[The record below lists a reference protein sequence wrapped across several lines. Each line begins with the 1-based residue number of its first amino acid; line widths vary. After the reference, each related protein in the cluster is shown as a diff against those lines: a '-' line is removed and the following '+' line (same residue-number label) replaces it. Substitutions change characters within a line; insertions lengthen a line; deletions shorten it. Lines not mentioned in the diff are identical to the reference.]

1 MGWSGGDRRQAI
13 GSMLPV
19 PQIWRVLNPMG
30 VPATPRM
37 PHGVGG
43 TRGAAKK
50 PRPADRSRLLTPN
63 WGSGGMA
70 PLHRSA
76 PGPCRFWEP
85 PLPLLISRRLPTL
98 L

>member
-19 PQIWRVLNPMG
+19 PQIWRVLNPVG
-30 VPATPRM
+30 VP
-37 PHGVGG
+37 G
-43 TRGAAKK
+43 TRDAAKK

-63 WGSGGMA
+63 WGSGEMA

-85 PLPLLISRRLPTL
+85 PLPPLISRRLPTL

>member
-19 PQIWRVLNPMG
+19 PQIWRVLNPVG

-43 TRGAAKK
+43 TRDAAKK

-63 WGSGGMA
+63 WGSGGWLPSIGA
-70 PLHRSA
+70 PLA
-76 PGPCRFWEP
+76 PAASGNRGCR
-85 PLPLLISRRLPTL
+85 R
-98 L
+98 